1 VVVAAR
7 GVGCGCLLLLLTQLL
22 LLDRIMIAA
31 AAPCNL
37 PNYMR
42 RSCAGQFYLLE
53 VGPPAF
59 HLHAIFN

>member
-37 PNYMR
+37 PNYMYTT
-42 RSCAGQFYLLE
+42 ATA
-53 VGPPAF
+53 V
-59 HLHAIFN
+59 